1 LGWINYLTSLK
12 IDLIFKIQG
21 CLTKEKNM
29 SDELLS
35 QITASLVDG
44 DPDLTVSLTRQ
55 AMQAGIEPMTII
67 EGGLVPGMDIVGEK
81 FSKGEYFL
89 PHLIISAG
97 GMQQALELLEPEL
110 RARSQKMK
118 VSGTVVIG
126 TVQGDIHE
134 IGKSLV
140 GTMLSAAGFKVYDLG
155 VDVPAEAF
163 IAKIK
168 ETGAQLVGLSA
179 LLTTT
184 MVVQKEIIDALSAA
198 GLRDQIKVIVGGAP
212 VTPSW
217 AAEIGADGYAEDAIE
232 AVQLATKIISA

>member
-1 LGWINYLTSLK
+1 
-12 IDLIFKIQG
+12 
-21 CLTKEKNM
+21 M
-29 SDELLS
+29 SDDLLS
-35 QITASLVDG
+35 QITASMVEG

-55 AMQAGIEPMTII
+55 ALLAGMEPMTIV
-67 EGGLVPGMDIVGEK
+67 EGGLVPGMDIVGDK

-97 GMQQALELLEPEL
+97 GMQQAMELLEPEL
-110 RARSQKMK
+110 RARSQQMK
-118 VSGTVVIG
+118 VSGTIVIG

-140 GTMLSAAGFKVYDLG
+140 GTMLSASGFQVYDLG

-163 IAKIK
+163 IAKVK

-184 MVVQKEIIDALSAA
+184 MVVQKEIIEALSAA
-198 GLRDQIKVIVGGAP
+198 GLRQQIKVIVGGAP
-212 VTPSW
+212 VTRSW
-217 AAEIGADGYAEDAIE
+217 AEEIGADGYAEDAIQ
-232 AVQLATKIISA
+232 AVQLATQLVAA